1 MKSRKLR
8 SGGVVDQNAMF
19 ALILSFLAGISTV
32 AGAIIAF
39 FSRGKNEKT
48 VTVAL
53 GFSAGVMICVSFT
66 DLFPYAET
74 TLVNYYGKLYGVLLT
89 MFYMITGMIFAMLID
104 KFVPHETHMIRADGD
119 KSAKLY
125 RVGIVT
131 MIAITLHNFPEGIA
145 TFMSS
150 YQNATLGVS
159 ISLAIAMHNIPEG
172 IAVAM
177 PIYYSTGDKGKAFKY
192 SFYSGLS
199 EPFGAAMAFLILKP
213 FINDF
218 LLGLIFAFVMGI
230 MLYISFEELIPSSR
244 EYGYNNLSLY
254 SIFSGICLMPI
265 THIFMV

>member
-1 MKSRKLR
+1 
-8 SGGVVDQNAMF
+8 MF

-39 FSRGKNEKT
+39 LSRGRNEKT

-74 TLVNYYGKLYGVLLT
+74 TLVNYYGKFYGVILT
-89 MFYMITGMIFAMLID
+89 MFYMLIGMIFAMLID
-104 KFVPHETHMIRADGD
+104 KFIPHETHILRSSNDR
-119 KSAKLY
+119 SAKLY

-150 YQNATLGVS
+150 YQNATLGIS
-159 ISLAIAMHNIPEG
+159 ISFAIAMHNIPEG

-177 PIYYSTGDKGKAFKY
+177 PIYYSTGDKTKALKY
-192 SFYSGLS
+192 TLCSGLS
-199 EPFGAAMAFLILKP
+199 EPFGAVMAYLILKP
-213 FINDF
+213 FISEF

-244 EYGYNNLSLY
+244 EYGYYNLSLY
-254 SIFSGICLMPI
+254 SIFAGICLMPI